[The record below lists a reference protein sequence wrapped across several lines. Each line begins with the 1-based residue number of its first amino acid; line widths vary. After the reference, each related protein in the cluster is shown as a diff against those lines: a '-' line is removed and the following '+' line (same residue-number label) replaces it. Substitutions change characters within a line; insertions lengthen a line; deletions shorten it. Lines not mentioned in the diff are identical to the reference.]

1 LYSMSRHFFPLR
13 WCIYSNI
20 GSMFEFEFKTKS
32 CFQKKEQK
40 EGKINKRKTSLSHP
54 FPPPL
59 ALAGP
64 THPPPAAHLAWRQR
78 PTWPPLRPGLFPGLA
93 RRNPACG
100 PLRRPARLGSPARL
114 STLWPTW
121 RPPPGPLPWPT
132 RHTTA
137 AVACSQRVRGQ
148 ERRGSAQPC
157 QAMGPPVS

>member
-1 LYSMSRHFFPLR
+1 LLYSMSRHFFPLR

-93 RRNPACG
+93 RRNPHLCHTRFWKVNRMRTMYV
-100 PLRRPARLGSPARL
+100 PGSELTYIAI
-114 STLWPTW
+114 T
-121 RPPPGPLPWPT
+121 
-132 RHTTA
+132 
-137 AVACSQRVRGQ
+137 
-148 ERRGSAQPC
+148 
-157 QAMGPPVS
+157 